1 MHLRHTLIPVALA
14 IGLLSVRTHAQQS
27 PPARSSSSK
36 SAKPEQ
42 HIKREPAGELAEK
55 VYRNATYGF
64 AYKIPYGWVE
74 RTREMQ
80 PDDTDAA
87 KGDTAKGEPAKGKV
101 LLAVFERPPEAPGET
116 VNSAVVIA
124 EEPASS
130 YPGLK
135 TAADYSGP
143 VTELATS
150 KGFQAAGDPEAVTL
164 DGKALVRC
172 DFVREA
178 KLAMHQSTLILLQ
191 KGSLVS
197 FTFIGGSAE
206 EVEDLMNELSF
217 GGTPKGPAKK

>member
-1 MHLRHTLIPVALA
+1 MHFRPTLILVALA
-14 IGLLSVRTHAQQS
+14 IGLLPVRIHAQQP
-27 PPARSSSSK
+27 PPAGSSSSK

-42 HIKREPAGELAEK
+42 HIKREPAGDLAEK
-55 VYRNATYGF
+55 VYRNTTYAF
-64 AYKIPYGWVE
+64 AYNIPYGWVE

-80 PDDTDAA
+80 PDDPDA
-87 KGDTAKGEPAKGKV
+87 AKGEPAKGKV
-101 LLAVFERPPEAPGET
+101 LLAVFERPPEASGET

-135 TAADYSGP
+135 TAADYAGP

-150 KGFQAAGDPEAVTL
+150 KGFKAAGDPEAVTL

-178 KLAMHQSTLILLQ
+178 KIAMYQSTLILLQ

-197 FTFIGGSAE
+197 FTFIGGSAD
-206 EVEDLMNELSF
+206 EVEELIERVSF
-217 GGTPKGPAKK
+217 GARSGK

>member
-1 MHLRHTLIPVALA
+1 MHFRHTLIPVALV
-14 IGLLSVRTHAQQS
+14 IGLLSVRIHAQQS
-27 PPARSSSSK
+27 PPAGSSSSK
-36 SAKPEQ
+36 NSKPEQ

-80 PDDTDAA
+80 PDDPDAA
-87 KGDTAKGEPAKGKV
+87 KGDPAQGKV

-135 TAADYSGP
+135 TAADYAGP

-150 KGFQAAGDPEAVTL
+150 KGFKAAGDPEAVTL

-217 GGTPKGPAKK
+217 GGSPKGPAKK